1 MTKRFFFTA
10 LAAGLLPAL
19 SCLQAQVV
27 QYDITDM
34 DGHELPAKITFLQ
47 PDERTPTSLDIKS
60 RLPEYAARKNVVY
73 TLYGKGEIPV
83 TVGSLRAWVSRGPEW
98 SIAVVDLQMTAER
111 PAALKAVLER
121 VVDTRGWISGDL
133 HLHTKTYSGHGDAN
147 VEERL
152 ITLCAENVEWVVA
165 TDHNHHT
172 DYAPIA
178 GRIGAA
184 RWLAT
189 TVGNEVSTGIG
200 HFNTFPL
207 DPNSKPV
214 DPKGT
219 DARALF
225 KRIRENPLDEI
236 LQVNHPRWTT
246 HSGAYFNSFRLSPV
260 TGEPGKG
267 EFSWDFDSMEIL
279 NDNTL
284 GGWEVKPLAG
294 GMEPDFDRSVRDDWF
309 NLLQK
314 GLTYTAV
321 GNSDSHDVNA
331 MIGGCPRNFIASP
344 TDDPREVREADLVKA
359 LREHRVTVSSGIF
372 VTLTANGKPV
382 GSTVRP
388 EGGEVALAVKVQ
400 AAPWI
405 DADRVVVVANGE
417 TVFQEDLPQPE
428 KAPGGSLPPVRPV
441 VRFEKTLR
449 FKPAEDTWYVVYAV
463 GDTPPYPMLPK
474 VTIPLGFTNPV
485 WVDADG
491 DGRFTSARELAAA
504 LVRPD
509 PGTKALRKGQVAQ
522 RIADRT
528 PAFKRQVLGALA
540 AADLQDREE
549 PLADL
554 LADPDRGVRE
564 GAAAALGALGGPRA
578 LAVLK
583 EALAAARE
591 PGDRTSLGRHLVLA
605 GEYSS
610 LEEVL
615 KVYAAAKDAELLR
628 MRADLKELCKKSPMD
643 RWWTIG
649 PFAAES
655 VDAGLS
661 AVHPPE
667 KGAIYTAKYAGAGGQ
682 EVAWKRISAS
692 GGDQVSFTALKPAE
706 KALAYAQVKVH
717 AERPVKTWLLLGAK
731 CGLEIRLDGKT
742 IHRQASAAHRSAAT
756 QAVPV
761 EFPAG
766 TSALL
771 VKAVA
776 LKGDFGFSLM
786 AVDPLGRLR
795 FEAPRLPESAK
806 KASAW
811 GKRKASGAARRF

>member
-10 LAAGLLPAL
+10 LAAVLLPSL

-27 QYDITDM
+27 QFDISDA
-34 DGHELPAKITFLQ
+34 DGHELPAKITFLR
-47 PDERTPTSLDIKS
+47 PDGRTPTSLDIKS

-73 TLYGKGEIPV
+73 TIYGKGEIPV
-83 TVGSLRAWVSRGPEW
+83 TVDALRAWVSRGPEW
-98 SIAVVDLQMTAER
+98 SIAVVDLQVTADR

-147 VEERL
+147 LEERL

-178 GRIGAA
+178 RRIGAA

-207 DPNSKPV
+207 DPKSKPV
-214 DPKGT
+214 DPKGA

-225 KRIRENPLDEI
+225 KRIRANPLDEI

-284 GGWEVKPLAG
+284 GGWELRPLAG

-309 NLLQK
+309 NLLNR
-314 GLTYTAV
+314 GCTYTAV

-331 MIGGCPRNFIASP
+331 VIGGCPRNFIASP
-344 TDDPREVREADLVKA
+344 MDDPREVREEDLVRA
-359 LREHRVTVSSGIF
+359 VREHRVTVSSGIF

-405 DADRVVVVANGE
+405 DADRVVVVASGE

-428 KAPGGSLPPVRPV
+428 KAPGVSLPPVRPV

-449 FKPAEDTWYVVYAV
+449 FKPAEDTWYMVYAV

-474 VTIPLGFTNPV
+474 VTFPLGFTNPI
-485 WVDADG
+485 WVDADA
-491 DGRFTSARELAAA
+491 DGKFTSLRDLAAA
-504 LVRPD
+504 SVRPA
-509 PGTKALRKGQVAQ
+509 PGSRDLAAGELARRLEG
-522 RIADRT
+522 RT
-528 PAFKRQVLGALA
+528 PSFKRQALSLLA
-540 AADLQDREE
+540 ASDLLDRVE
-549 PLADL
+549 PLAVL
-554 LADPDRGVRE
+554 LADPDSGVRE
-564 GAAAALGALGGPRA
+564 GAAG
-578 LAVLK
+578 
-583 EALAAARE
+583 
-591 PGDRTSLGRHLVLA
+591 VLA
-605 GEYSS
+605 GLGDPKAVAILRQEQGQARDSRDRMVLAQALVHAGEYNA
-610 LEEVL
+610 LADIL
-615 KVYAAAKDAELLR
+615 PLYAAAKDAELLR
-628 MRADLKELCKKSPMD
+628 LRADLKALCTKSPMG

-649 PFAAES
+649 PFAAAS
-655 VDAGLS
+655 VDAGLA

-667 KGAIYTAKYAGAGGQ
+667 KEAIYTAKYAGAGGQ
-682 EVAWKRISAS
+682 DVAWKRISAS

-706 KALAYAQVKVH
+706 KALAYARVKVH

-742 IHRQASAAHRSAAT
+742 IHRQASAAHGSAAT

-795 FEAPRLPESAK
+795 FEAPRLPEPAK
-806 KASAW
+806 KADAP
-811 GKRKASGAARRF
+811 GRKKAARAAREY